1 VGAQP
6 SLTWA
11 DKIFGTDAATLR
23 QVIVKSLAAACS
35 QSQDA
40 QDVSRARK
48 KYPFGSSL
56 WTLQFQE
63 LADRIET
70 EMPGRHRLEAL
81 DSYSLAIVNNYVLY
95 PIRSVNVKSVKAKDA
110 KVRKPVSKLR
120 RQMFSSLGPELFQP
134 GLWPEQP
141 AEEAAKDMRT
151 LITRLGPDA
160 HLAVI
165 SYVCDY
171 TAGLTNIY
179 WGEAELNVHDG
190 ALTFHDGEDLP
201 LASAVTVNSGQRI
214 GLGSNLSSRAFDVGD
229 PPEIRLGVNVS
240 HQPPVTEPE
249 PPRPQTSD
257 EEE

>member
-1 VGAQP
+1 MGAKP
-6 SLTWA
+6 SLPWA
-11 DKIFGTDAATLR
+11 DRIFGNDAATLR
-23 QVIVKSLAAACS
+23 QVIVASLTAACS

-63 LADRIET
+63 LADRIALK
-70 EMPGRHRLEAL
+70 MPGRHRLEPL
-81 DSYSLAIVNNYVLY
+81 DSYPLAVVSDYVLY
-95 PIRSVNVKSVKAKDA
+95 PVRSVNVRSVKAKDA

-120 RQMFSSLGPELFQP
+120 RQMFSALGPESFQP
-134 GLWPEQP
+134 GLWPDQP

-151 LITRLGPDA
+151 LITRLGADA

-171 TAGLTNIY
+171 TAGLTDIY
-179 WGEAELNVHDG
+179 WGDAELNLHDG
-190 ALTFHDGEDLP
+190 ALTYHDGEDLP
-201 LASAVTVNSGQRI
+201 LTSAAIANSGQRL
-214 GLGSNLSSRAFDVGD
+214 GVGSNLPSRAFDGGD
-229 PPEIRLGVNVS
+229 LPEIRLGVNAS
-240 HQPPVTEPE
+240 HQPPTTEAE
-249 PPRPQTSD
+249 PPKPQTSD

>member
-1 VGAQP
+1 VGAES
-6 SLTWA
+6 SLPWA
-11 DKIFGTDAATLR
+11 DRIFGSDAADLR
-23 QVIVKSLAAACS
+23 QVVVKALAAACS
-35 QSQDA
+35 QSQGA

-63 LADRIET
+63 LADRIAVKL
-70 EMPGRHRLEAL
+70 PDRHRLEEL
-81 DSYSLAIVNNYVLY
+81 DSYSLAIVDNYVLY
-95 PIRSVNVKSVKAKDA
+95 PVRSVNVKSVRAQDA

-120 RQMFSSLGPELFQP
+120 RQMFAALGPEPYQP

-151 LITRLGPDA
+151 LITRLGPDT

-171 TAGLTNIY
+171 KAGLTDIY
-179 WGEAELNVHDG
+179 WGEAELHVHDG

-201 LASAVTVNSGQRI
+201 LASTALAAPSQRSASDST
-214 GLGSNLSSRAFDVGD
+214 LPSRTFDGGD
-229 PPEIRLGVNVS
+229 LPEIPLGVNPS
-240 HQPPVTEPE
+240 HQAPVTEPE
-249 PPRPQTSD
+249 QPQPRTSD